1 MSEMSVDLV
10 AVERLLW
17 SGQATFVSAQTTE
30 GQIGIMPGHE
40 PLLGQLVEGGIVSI
54 VDTDGQRIV
63 AAVHGGFFSVTAT
76 TVRVL
81 AESAEFADEV
91 DVEAARRV
99 GAANPGTQEDQQG
112 AAGPGR
118 AGVEPPHPEAANQ
131 KKVS

>member
-1 MSEMSVDLV
+1 MSVDLV

-17 SGQATFVSAQTTE
+17 SGQASFVSAQTTE

-40 PLLGQLVEGGIVSI
+40 PLLGQLVEGGTVAI
-54 VDTDGQRIV
+54 VDTDGERIV
-63 AAVHGGFFSVTAT
+63 AAVHGGFFSVTAN

-99 GAANPGTQEDQQG
+99 LADSQASEEQQKAAQ
-112 AAGPGR
+112 ARVR
-118 AGVEPPHPEAANQ
+118 AVEQTSNA
-131 KKVS
+131 

>member
-1 MSEMSVDLV
+1 MAEMSVDLV

-17 SGQATFVSAQTTE
+17 SGQASFVSAQTTE

-40 PLLGQLVEGGIVSI
+40 PLLGQLVEGGTVSI

-81 AESAEFADEV
+81 AESAEFAAEV

-99 GAANPGTQEDQQG
+99 LADSDATEEEQRAAQ
-112 AAGPGR
+112 ARVR
-118 AGVEPPHPEAANQ
+118 AVEQDSNT
-131 KKVS
+131 

>member
-30 GQIGIMPGHE
+30 GQIGIMPSHE
-40 PLLGQLVEGGIVSI
+40 PLLGQLVEGGTVAIVS
-54 VDTDGQRIV
+54 TDGERIV

-76 TVRVL
+76 TVRIL

-99 GAANPGTQEDQQG
+99 LADDAASEEDQLAAQAQVRAAEQAAN
-112 AAGPGR
+112 A
-118 AGVEPPHPEAANQ
+118 
-131 KKVS
+131 

>member
-1 MSEMSVDLV
+1 MAEMSVDLV

-30 GQIGIMPGHE
+30 GQIGIMAGHE

-54 VDTDGQRIV
+54 VPTEGERIT

-76 TVRVL
+76 SVRVL
-81 AESAEFADEV
+81 AESAEFADEI

-99 GAANPGTQEDQQG
+99 LDDADASEEAKIAAQG
-112 AAGPGR
+112 QVR
-118 AGVEPPHPEAANQ
+118 AVEEAKA
-131 KKVS
+131 

>member
-30 GQIGIMPGHE
+30 GQIGIMPSHE
-40 PLLGQLVEGGIVSI
+40 PLLGQLVEGGTVAIVS
-54 VDTDGQRIV
+54 TDGERIV
-63 AAVHGGFFSVTAT
+63 AAVHGGFFSVTAS
-76 TVRVL
+76 TVRIL

-99 GAANPGTQEDQQG
+99 LADSAASEEDQLAAQAQVRAAELAAN
-112 AAGPGR
+112 A
-118 AGVEPPHPEAANQ
+118 
-131 KKVS
+131 